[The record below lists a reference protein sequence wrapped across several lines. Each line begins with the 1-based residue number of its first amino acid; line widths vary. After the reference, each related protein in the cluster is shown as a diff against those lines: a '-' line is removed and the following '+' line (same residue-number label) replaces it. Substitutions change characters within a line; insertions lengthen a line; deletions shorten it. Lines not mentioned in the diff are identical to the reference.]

1 MSVII
6 KKKHILLSGVGL
18 LLIAAI
24 LAVTFWPRGSKQSDF
39 KLFDNPPMASVGTA
53 SFEEQMEYT
62 EVIADVTVEELLP
75 SVTRQYNPTEY
86 EQTVLEMEPF
96 DYTVRRVKLIV
107 NDTWAGTEQQ
117 TITLTISPVSSFC
130 VPDFHV
136 GDRFVMILNSY
147 DEGYGFVSVISSC
160 FYVAYDEKVYPGT
173 LQEPTSRASGMSLS
187 DFKNELQMAYLTE
200 HGTLY
205 H

>member
-173 LQEPTSRASGMSLS
+173 LQEPTSRASGMSLN
-187 DFKNELQMAYLTE
+187 DFKNELQTVYLET
-200 HGTLY
+200 HDTLY
-205 H
+205 N